1 LDDRVTLGVKR
12 AADGRR
18 KHSSEEPRRSP
29 ASTVRP
35 RLSGLSTAVPPY
47 VLDQRA
53 VAERALVHFGD
64 LVGDRAERLIP
75 VYGNA
80 GVESRY
86 ACVPMEWHAQPHGW
100 RERNAIYLESA
111 VALLERA
118 ATDCLAAVGLR
129 ARDVDAI
136 VVVSTSGIAT
146 PSLDAI
152 LVNRLGLRSDVKRLP
167 LFGFG
172 CAGGVLGLS
181 RAADFA
187 RLDPDANILFLVVEL
202 CSLTF
207 RGNDKTAANFIST
220 ALFADGAVAAL
231 ISGRGDGIAL
241 GASGEHTWHDTLDVM
256 GWEVEDNGL
265 QVRLSRDIPSFV
277 RERVR
282 DVTTQF
288 LDRHGLQLADI
299 DRFVCHPGG
308 AKVLTALEEAFG
320 LEAGTL
326 AEARSVLRD
335 YGNMSAATVLF
346 VLDRVLKGGSSGR
359 MLMTTMGPGF
369 TAGFQILEVP

>member
-1 LDDRVTLGVKR
+1 M
-12 AADGRR
+12 
-18 KHSSEEPRRSP
+18 
-29 ASTVRP
+29 
-35 RLSGLSTAVPPY
+35 
-47 VLDQRA
+47 DQRA

-80 GVESRY
+80 GVESRH
-86 ACVPMEWHAQPHGW
+86 ACVPLDWHGQPRGW
-100 RERNAIYLESA
+100 RERNAVYLESA
-111 VALLERA
+111 MTLLERA
-118 ATDCLAAVGLR
+118 AVDCLAAVGLR
-129 ARDVDAI
+129 ADEVDAI

-231 ISGRGDGIAL
+231 ISGHGDGIAL
-241 GASGEHTWHDTLDVM
+241 GASGEHTWHDTLDIM

-277 RERVR
+277 RERLR
-282 DVTTQF
+282 QVTTQF
-288 LDRHGLQLADI
+288 LDRHGLRLTDI

-308 AKVLTALEEAFG
+308 AKVLSALEDAFG
-320 LEAGTL
+320 IGAGTL
-326 AEARSVLRD
+326 VEARGVLRD

-346 VLDRVLKGGSSGR
+346 VLDRMLKGGASGR

-369 TAGFQILEVP
+369 TAGFQIIEAA